1 MKTQSNSKK
10 KLLIAVIS
18 VIASMMILALLFFFV
33 INRWSI
39 TLVMNGDDT
48 QTIEYGDSYSE
59 AGATARLHGSLI
71 FKKGWD
77 VPVTTDGT
85 VDSSKVGTYETTYS
99 AEKYHLHAKA
109 TRTIVVEDRV
119 APEITLTSN
128 PDNYTL
134 PGQPYIEEGYTAKDN
149 YDGDLTDQVTSEE
162 KDGVV
167 TYTVSDSSGNET
179 SVTRQIRYN
188 DPVPPEITL
197 SGDTNITIQAGQT
210 YTEPGY
216 TAADNCDG
224 DLTGQVIV
232 DGNVDTYRAGTYT
245 LNYTVSDSYGNTAC
259 ASRQVTVNAIRQPD
273 VVVPSGKI
281 IYLTFDDGP
290 GPYTSQ
296 LLDTLAKYNVKAT
309 FFTVN
314 TKYISLITQEAAAGH
329 SVGIHSATHDYAT
342 IYASEDAYFADLH
355 QMESIITSQT
365 GVRPTLIRFPGGSSN
380 KVSARY
386 CPGIMSAL
394 TQAVTDQGYQYFD
407 WNVSSGDAG
416 GTTDTETVFENVIN
430 GVQQH
435 NVSVVLQHD
444 IKSFS
449 VDAVEKIIVWGL
461 ANGYT
466 FLPLDASSPGAHQP
480 VNN

>member
-1 MKTQSNSKK
+1 M
-10 KLLIAVIS
+10 
-18 VIASMMILALLFFFV
+18 
-33 INRWSI
+33 
-39 TLVMNGDDT
+39 
-48 QTIEYGDSYSE
+48 
-59 AGATARLHGSLI
+59 
-71 FKKGWD
+71 
-77 VPVTTDGT
+77 
-85 VDSSKVGTYETTYS
+85 
-99 AEKYHLHAKA
+99 
-109 TRTIVVEDRV
+109 
-119 APEITLTSN
+119 
-128 PDNYTL
+128 
-134 PGQPYIEEGYTAKDN
+134 
-149 YDGDLTDQVTSEE
+149 
-162 KDGVV
+162 
-167 TYTVSDSSGNET
+167 
-179 SVTRQIRYN
+179 
-188 DPVPPEITL
+188 
-197 SGDTNITIQAGQT
+197 
-210 YTEPGY
+210 
-216 TAADNCDG
+216 
-224 DLTGQVIV
+224 
-232 DGNVDTYRAGTYT
+232 
-245 LNYTVSDSYGNTAC
+245 
-259 ASRQVTVNAIRQPD
+259 TVNAIRQPD

-314 TKYISLITQEAAAGH
+314 TKYTSLIAQEAAAGH

-342 IYASEDAYFADLH
+342 IYANEDAYFADLH

-386 CPGIMSAL
+386 CQGIMSAL

-435 NVSVVLQHD
+435 DVSVVLQHD

-449 VDAVEKIIVWGL
+449 VDAVEKIIIWGL

-466 FLPLDASSPGAHQP
+466 FLPLNASSPGAHQP

>member
-1 MKTQSNSKK
+1 M
-10 KLLIAVIS
+10 
-18 VIASMMILALLFFFV
+18 
-33 INRWSI
+33 
-39 TLVMNGDDT
+39 
-48 QTIEYGDSYSE
+48 
-59 AGATARLHGSLI
+59 
-71 FKKGWD
+71 
-77 VPVTTDGT
+77 
-85 VDSSKVGTYETTYS
+85 
-99 AEKYHLHAKA
+99 
-109 TRTIVVEDRV
+109 
-119 APEITLTSN
+119 
-128 PDNYTL
+128 
-134 PGQPYIEEGYTAKDN
+134 
-149 YDGDLTDQVTSEE
+149 TSEE

-167 TYTVSDSSGNET
+167 TYTVCDSSGNET

-188 DPVPPEITL
+188 DPIPPEITL
-197 SGDTNITIQAGQT
+197 SGDMNITIQAGQT

-216 TAADNCDG
+216 TATDNCDG
-224 DLTGQVIV
+224 DLTSQVTV

-245 LNYTVSDSYGNTAC
+245 LNYTVSDSYGNTAA

-314 TKYISLITQEAAAGH
+314 TKYTSLIAQEAAAGH

-380 KVSARY
+380 KVSAKY
-386 CPGIMSAL
+386 CQGIMSAL

-416 GTTDTETVFENVIN
+416 GTTDTETIFENVIN

-435 NVSVVLQHD
+435 DVSVVLQHD
-444 IKSFS
+444 IKGFS